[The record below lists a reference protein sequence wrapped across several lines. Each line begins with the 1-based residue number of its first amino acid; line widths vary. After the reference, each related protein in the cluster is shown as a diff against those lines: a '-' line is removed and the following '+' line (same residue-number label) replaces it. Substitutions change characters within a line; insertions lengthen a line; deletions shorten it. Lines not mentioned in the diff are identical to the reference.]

1 MKLTYDIDFSSTGPV
16 QGSLLHRSYN
26 TVNYLNMTVSVLPAH
41 QYEHCQQLTKQFKK
55 LLNPVD
61 KMKTEHISHSLQMN
75 LYYVDWTSEML
86 TTKIYLKIPCKKKK
100 NVQEKYI
107 HNNMKHVNVAYAI
120 SDTIE
125 PGIIELKDWRHFV
138 MFYTHIFCI
147 SQSLCPRIARDSKHY
162 GFIN

>member
-1 MKLTYDIDFSSTGPV
+1 MKLTYDIDFSLTGPV
-16 QGSLLHRSYN
+16 QGSWWKSRITLLHQSYN

-100 NVQEKYI
+100 KMFKKSTFI
-107 HNNMKHVNVAYAI
+107 TIWNMLMLLMRFLIQLNL
-120 SDTIE
+120 
-125 PGIIELKDWRHFV
+125 G
-138 MFYTHIFCI
+138 
-147 SQSLCPRIARDSKHY
+147 
-162 GFIN
+162 